1 MSAINT
7 TDTIDY
13 GTLCDYRTGEQIR
26 PATLAELTASMSAAH
41 HDGGAGVIELD
52 GRSCY
57 VDGGDRETSDL
68 LRLTAERRASQLSL
82 KSILAAHARL
92 ADR

>member
-1 MSAINT
+1 MMTNRPNKNEIDT
-7 TDTIDY
+7 TDY

-26 PATLAELTASMSAAH
+26 PATAAELTASLDAAR
-41 HDGGAGVIELD
+41 HDGGSGVIEVD

-68 LRLTAERRASQLSL
+68 RRDA
-82 KSILAAHARL
+82 
-92 ADR
+92 